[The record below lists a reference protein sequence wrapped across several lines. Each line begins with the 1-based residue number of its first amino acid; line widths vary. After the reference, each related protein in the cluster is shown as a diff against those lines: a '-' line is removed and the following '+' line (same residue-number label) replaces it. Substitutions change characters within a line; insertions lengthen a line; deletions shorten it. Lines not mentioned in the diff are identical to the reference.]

1 MNNAQNNT
9 TMKNVTRTFE
19 TPAEAMSILNIEN
32 NYNNYRAFYDAVY
45 ERGEGYTATR
55 KMWDGSKII
64 ATCTWSDSDDKFIVV
79 ENQLMQK

>member
-1 MNNAQNNT
+1 MNNEQNTN

-19 TPAEAMSILNIEN
+19 TPLEAMTILKIEN
-32 NYNNYRAFYDAVY
+32 NDNNYRAFYDAVY